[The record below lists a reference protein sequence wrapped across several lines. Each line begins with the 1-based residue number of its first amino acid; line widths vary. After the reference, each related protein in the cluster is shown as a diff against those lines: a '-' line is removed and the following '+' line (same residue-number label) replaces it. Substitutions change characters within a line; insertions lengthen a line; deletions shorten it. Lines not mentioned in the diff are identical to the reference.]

1 MPTRVQPAYKAPHNP
16 QPSNIKTTIIM
27 TVDKKLIREYLDE
40 LHIST
45 RIDED
50 GDMVIVQ
57 SADEDFGHDVVI
69 FVIVNNNR
77 LSYAAGSPG
86 YQPAEDPYFLANR
99 HNCRR
104 NMPTAVVRDGNV
116 RMECSFLLDE
126 EVSKAY
132 IVENCIKMVLGSIWQ
147 AYVVLEKEE

>member
-86 YQPAEDPYFLANR
+86 YQPAEDPYFLA
-99 HNCRR
+99 
-104 NMPTAVVRDGNV
+104 TAAATCPPPLCAMATCAWNAHSSSTRKY
-116 RMECSFLLDE
+116 RKPIS
-126 EVSKAY
+126 
-132 IVENCIKMVLGSIWQ
+132 
-147 AYVVLEKEE
+147 

>member
-1 MPTRVQPAYKAPHNP
+1 MT
-16 QPSNIKTTIIM
+16 IDKT
-27 TVDKKLIREYLDE
+27 LIRQYLDE

-45 RIDED
+45 RIDDE

-57 SADEDFGHDVVI
+57 SADDDFGHDVVI
-69 FVIVNNNR
+69 FVIINNNR

-86 YQPAEDPYFLANR
+86 YKPAGDPLFLANR
-99 HNCRR
+99 HNSRR
-104 NMPTAVVRDGNV
+104 NLPTAVVRDGNI

-132 IVENCIKMVLGSIWQ
+132 IVENCIKMVLGSIWR
-147 AYVVLEKEE
+147 AYVDLEKE

>member
-1 MPTRVQPAYKAPHNP
+1 M
-16 QPSNIKTTIIM
+16 TIDRN
-27 TVDKKLIREYLDE
+27 TIRQYLDE
-40 LHIST
+40 LQIST

-57 SADEDFGHDVVI
+57 NADEDFPHDVVI

-77 LSYAAGSPG
+77 LSYAAGAPG
-86 YQPAEDPYFLANR
+86 YQPGQDLYQLANR

-104 NMPTAVVRDGNV
+104 NLPTAVVRDGNI

-126 EVSKAY
+126 EVSKEY
-132 IVENCIKMVLGSIWQ
+132 IVENCIKMVLGSTWH
-147 AYVVLEKEE
+147 AFVDLEKDED

>member
-1 MPTRVQPAYKAPHNP
+1 
-16 QPSNIKTTIIM
+16 M

-77 LSYAAGSPG
+77 LSYAAGAPG
-86 YQPAEDPYFLANR
+86 YEPVQDPYFW
-99 HNCRR
+99 
-104 NMPTAVVRDGNV
+104 PTATTAAATCRLQSFA
-116 RMECSFLLDE
+116 MET
-126 EVSKAY
+126 
-132 IVENCIKMVLGSIWQ
+132 
-147 AYVVLEKEE
+147 

>member
-1 MPTRVQPAYKAPHNP
+1 
-16 QPSNIKTTIIM
+16 M
-27 TVDKKLIREYLDE
+27 TVDKKLIRDYLDE

-45 RIDED
+45 RIDDD

-57 SADEDFGHDVVI
+57 SADDDFGHDVVI

-77 LSYAAGSPG
+77 LSYAAGAPG
-86 YQPAEDPYFLANR
+86 YEPKGDPFHLANR
-99 HNCRR
+99 HNCRC
-104 NMPTAVVRDGNV
+104 NLPTAVVRDGNV

-132 IVENCIKMVLGSIWQ
+132 IVENCIKMVLGAIWHGFCD
-147 AYVVLEKEE
+147 LEKD

>member
-1 MPTRVQPAYKAPHNP
+1 MM
-16 QPSNIKTTIIM
+16 I
-27 TVDKKLIREYLDE
+27 DKNLIRGYLDE

-45 RIDED
+45 RIDDD

-57 SADEDFGHDVVI
+57 SADEDFASDVVI

-77 LSYAAGSPG
+77 LSYAAGAPG
-86 YQPAEDPYFLANR
+86 YKPSQDPYFLANR

-104 NMPTAVVRDGNV
+104 NCPTAVVRDGNV

-132 IVENCIKMVLGSIWQ
+132 IVENCIKLVLGSIWRS
-147 AYVVLEKEE
+147 YVDLEKE

>member
-1 MPTRVQPAYKAPHNP
+1 
-16 QPSNIKTTIIM
+16 M

-86 YQPAEDPYFLANR
+86 YQPAEDPYF
-99 HNCRR
+99 RR
-104 NMPTAVVRDGNV
+104 NMPPAVVRDGNV

-147 AYVVLEKEE
+147 AYVGLEKEE

>member
-1 MPTRVQPAYKAPHNP
+1 
-16 QPSNIKTTIIM
+16 M
-27 TVDKKLIREYLDE
+27 TVDKNTIRGYLDE

-45 RIDED
+45 RIDDD

-57 SADEDFGHDVVI
+57 SADDDFAHDVVI
-69 FVIVNNNR
+69 FVIVSNNR
-77 LSYAAGSPG
+77 LSYAAGAPD
-86 YQPAEDPYFLANR
+86 YKPAGDPLFLVNR

-104 NMPTAVVRDGNV
+104 NLPTAVVRDGNV

-132 IVENCIKMVLGSIWQ
+132 IVENCIKMVLGSIWRG
-147 AYVVLEKEE
+147 YVELEKD

>member
-1 MPTRVQPAYKAPHNP
+1 
-16 QPSNIKTTIIM
+16 M
-27 TVDKKLIREYLDE
+27 TVDKKLIRDYLDE

-45 RIDED
+45 RIDDD

-57 SADEDFGHDVVI
+57 SADDDFGHDVVI

-77 LSYAAGSPG
+77 LSYAAGAPG
-86 YQPAEDPYFLANR
+86 YEPVQDPYFLANR

-104 NMPTAVVRDGNV
+104 NIPTAVVRDGSV

-126 EVSKAY
+126 EVSEAY

-147 AYVVLEKEE
+147 AYVGLEKED

>member
-1 MPTRVQPAYKAPHNP
+1 
-16 QPSNIKTTIIM
+16 M
-27 TVDKKLIREYLDE
+27 TVDKKLIRDYLDE

-45 RIDED
+45 RIDDD

-57 SADEDFGHDVVI
+57 SADDDFGHDVVI

-77 LSYAAGSPG
+77 LSYAAGAPG
-86 YQPAEDPYFLANR
+86 YEPKGDPFHLANR
-99 HNCRR
+99 HNCRC
-104 NMPTAVVRDGNV
+104 NLPTAVVRDGKV

-132 IVENCIKMVLGSIWQ
+132 IVENCIKMVLGAIWHGFCD
-147 AYVVLEKEE
+147 LEKD

>member
-1 MPTRVQPAYKAPHNP
+1 
-16 QPSNIKTTIIM
+16 M
-27 TVDKKLIREYLDE
+27 TVDKNLIRSYLDE
-40 LHIST
+40 LHISS
-45 RIDED
+45 RIDDD

-57 SADEDFGHDVVI
+57 SADNDFGHDVVI

-77 LSYAAGSPG
+77 LSYAAGAPG
-86 YQPAEDPYFLANR
+86 YKCNQDPFFLANR

-104 NMPTAVVRDGNV
+104 NLPTAVVRDGNV

-132 IVENCIKMVLGSIWQ
+132 IVENCIKMVLGSIWR
-147 AYVVLEKEE
+147 AYCDLEKD

>member
-1 MPTRVQPAYKAPHNP
+1 
-16 QPSNIKTTIIM
+16 M
-27 TVDKKLIREYLDE
+27 TVDKNLIRSYLDE
-40 LHIST
+40 LQIST
-45 RIDED
+45 RIDDD

-57 SADEDFGHDVVI
+57 SADDDFGHDVVI

-77 LSYAAGSPG
+77 LSYAAGAPG
-86 YQPAEDPYFLANR
+86 YETKSDPYFLANR

-104 NMPTAVVRDGNV
+104 NLPTAVVRDGHV

-132 IVENCIKMVLGSIWQ
+132 IVENCIKMVLGSIWRG
-147 AYVVLEKEE
+147 YVDLEKED